1 MRSETL
7 TRAGLLVGVG
17 VGGQGCFDIMHAGH
31 YNALRQAK
39 ALFSEFPSVK
49 VVLVAGVH
57 TDASIV
63 QQKGPPV
70 MDQAERVAMVKACK
84 WVDEVAVIPEYLI
97 NVALLDELRC
107 DFVAHGDDL
116 PIRTDG
122 TGMYHEAIR
131 ANRFRMIQ
139 RTEGVSTTTFIGRL
153 LQVTRPKTLD
163 VGPVQAAQVEEPVQ
177 VSATLLPTGSRMS
190 SFAAGIRPLS
200 SAKRVVYVDGTFDVF
215 HHGHLEF
222 LRLAR
227 EQGDYLLVGLHSDEV
242 AAATH
247 GPGHPIMSLHER
259 ALCLLACTFVDDII
273 LGAPFAVT
281 KNLCTT
287 MNISVVCAGTR
298 ETNAKFSAAADD
310 PYAAAKELCA
320 PIMRA
325 PPSNRLP
332 AARHSRHVLEWP
344 SGHWCVRG

>member
-1 MRSETL
+1 
-7 TRAGLLVGVG
+7 
-17 VGGQGCFDIMHAGH
+17 MHAGH

-39 ALFSEFPSVK
+39 ALFSSFSGVT

-57 TDASIV
+57 TDASIAE
-63 QQKGPPV
+63 QKGPPV
-70 MDQAERVAMVKACK
+70 MNQEERVAMVKACK
-84 WVDEVAVIPEYLI
+84 WVDEVAIVPEYLI
-97 NVALLDELRC
+97 DVALLDSLRC

-116 PIRTDG
+116 PMRTDG

-163 VGPVQAAQVEEPVQ
+163 VSQGEKEAPANEKPVQ

-190 SFAAGIRPLS
+190 AFAAGLPSLAY
-200 SAKRVVYVDGTFDVF
+200 AKRVVYVDGTFDVF
-215 HHGHLEF
+215 HHGHLNF

-227 EQGDYLLVGLHSDEV
+227 ERGDYLLVGLHSDEV

-259 ALCLLACTFVDDII
+259 ALCLLACRLVDDII

-281 KNLCTT
+281 ANLCRS
-287 MNISVVCAGTR
+287 MNISVVCAGAAD
-298 ETNAKFSAAADD
+298 TNAKMRSDQD
-310 PYAAAKELCA
+310 PYAVPKEMC
-320 PIMRA
+320 
-325 PPSNRLP
+325 
-332 AARHSRHVLEWP
+332 VLA
-344 SGHWCVRG
+344 CL